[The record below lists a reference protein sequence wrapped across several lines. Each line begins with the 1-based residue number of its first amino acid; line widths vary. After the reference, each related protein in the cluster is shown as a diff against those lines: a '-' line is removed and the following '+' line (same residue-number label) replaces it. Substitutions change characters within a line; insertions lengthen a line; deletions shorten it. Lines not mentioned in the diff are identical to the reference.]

1 MIIVICILILGI
13 IVQGQEHQ
21 ITLQSHTI
29 DIDIE
34 IKFSSS
40 PYNTD
45 QILVEKTTKKAIII
59 KNMYNDF
66 LMIDKKV
73 CLPEVIFNN
82 VLNNTGYYTI
92 SYTFDYLEYNY
103 LFPTKDKIEILFD
116 IDYLMNIYSRYNTYL
131 SYEPNSKIMDED
143 QQTSTIKSAFIFDSS
158 IGIIKGIYSS
168 TVQCLNNN
176 NPMFDSLSF
185 DTYDIPTNG

>member
-45 QILVEKTTKKAIII
+45 QILVEKTKKKAIII
-59 KNMYNDF
+59 ENIYNDY
-66 LMIDKKV
+66 LMIDKRL
-73 CLPEVIFNN
+73 CLPEIIFNN

-92 SYTFDYLEYNY
+92 SYTFDYLEYDY